1 MNFNDV
7 ITESQ
12 LTPFEKAQDNAD
24 YFASSLYI
32 FGSVQK
38 IVESWNENMSA
49 IDILDWE
56 NDKEDRAVLKTVIQ
70 TQRELSDAL
79 VEAANKFENIL
90 GINA

>member
-32 FGSVQK
+32 LGGVQK
-38 IVESWNENMSA
+38 IIESWNENLSA
-49 IDILDWE
+49 IDMLDWQ
-56 NDKEDRAVLKTVIQ
+56 NDKEDREVLKTVIL
-70 TQRELSDAL
+70 TQKDLSDAL
-79 VEAANKFENIL
+79 VDAANKFENIL
-90 GINA
+90 GISG